1 MEVGCYLDGD
11 NFRMPYLLNYP
22 ACKSRFPGFCSGTG
36 NKKQI
41 WNIHISYVMEL
52 RGYVRVL
59 VYIFFLLHRVNPEV
73 HRVSQRIFLLH
84 RGNPEVHRVSQRTK
98 KYTVEL
104 RGSVRVLVYFFL
116 LHRGNPEVNR
126 GSQRK

>member
-1 MEVGCYLDGD
+1 
-11 NFRMPYLLNYP
+11 
-22 ACKSRFPGFCSGTG
+22 
-36 NKKQI
+36 
-41 WNIHISYVMEL
+41 MEL